1 MVHEFH
7 LVRVELNI
15 ILYLSLLVFLMPVSL
30 FCKFMYAK
38 LTNSNFQFT
47 VSNYLDILCVM
58 LTTWMWVMVFEYDS
72 DIKRE
77 LFNPEEDKGSE
88 VRFLGNMVFDIID
101 DTFHFDYLMAAIT
114 AVLWLRCVM
123 ILRLTQLFG
132 PTIVMIFRMTNIIL

>member
-1 MVHEFH
+1 MV
-7 LVRVELNI
+7 RIELNI

-58 LTTWMWVMVFEYDS
+58 LSGWMWVMVFEYDS

-77 LFNPEEDKGSE
+77 LFNP
-88 VRFLGNMVFDIID
+88 
-101 DTFHFDYLMAAIT
+101 
-114 AVLWLRCVM
+114 
-123 ILRLTQLFG
+123 
-132 PTIVMIFRMTNIIL
+132 